1 MNAGARTGSS
11 VFLTLR
17 IEKTQVTTKRN
28 LRVLKWIGTAPAVGL
43 CTQCD
48 RQFTVPVA
56 ALKRAADAQ
65 QSLTAQF
72 DEHDCDQ
79 ESSNG

>member
-1 MNAGARTGSS
+1 
-11 VFLTLR
+11 
-17 IEKTQVTTKRN
+17 
-28 LRVLKWIGTAPAVGL
+28 
-43 CTQCD
+43 
-48 RQFTVPVA
+48 VA
-56 ALKRAADAQ
+56 ALKKVADAQ